1 MSKLKSYV
9 EEFQFEK
16 DNLIVYTIGCPMG
29 IADGEKMINTM
40 YSYISSPTIIF
51 LVCNVV
57 EWHEV
62 LSRKRIRELQE
73 KYPNHQFFITGCLNE
88 IIAEKF
94 QKLGKIVYKKD
105 MWNPENYKTKE

>member
-29 IADGEKMINTM
+29 IADGEKMINRM
-40 YSYISSPTIIF
+40 YPHITEPTIII

-57 EWHEV
+57 EWHEM
-62 LSRKRIRELQE
+62 LSRKRITELRD
-73 KYPNHQFFITGCLNE
+73 KYPQHKLFITGCVNE
-88 IIAEKF
+88 IISEKF
-94 QKLGKIVYKKD
+94 KKLGKIIYKKD
-105 MWNPENYKTKE
+105 MWNPESYKVGD